1 MLQSKHQKEI
11 YMKRQLF
18 LIDNEQG
25 FYLPIVLIVTTIT
38 LSFIS
43 ILIYTYQNE
52 LHMTEA
58 MINQIEAETL
68 IQMAV
73 EDFTEMV
80 VIEETMEAGTISFD
94 YPNGIVEINYEQLEA
109 VNWQLNCT
117 IDFATKRPPFKA
129 SFKVAI

>member
-1 MLQSKHQKEI
+1 
-11 YMKRQLF
+11 MKRQLF

-117 IDFATKRPPFKA
+117 IDLATKRPPFKA